1 VIEVYVAHIVDI
13 DSCEPYQ
20 WGAKSEGWRLL
31 DRADLSVI
39 QERVPSGDR
48 ERRHFHTHA
57 RQFFFVLDGEAV
69 IEIDGVRFPL
79 KAGQGI
85 DVDPGT
91 PHQFMNESSAAVS
104 FLVISAPRSHG
115 DRTDV

>member
-1 VIEVYVAHIVDI
+1 VAHIVDI
-13 DSCEPYQ
+13 DSCQPYQ

-31 DRADLSVI
+31 DRDDLSVI

-57 RQFFFVLDGEAV
+57 RQFFFILMGEAV
-69 IEIDGVRFPL
+69 IEIDGARFAL
-79 KAGQGI
+79 KSGQGI
-85 DVDPGT
+85 EVAPGT
-91 PHQFMNESSAAVS
+91 PHQFVNESRDDVS

-115 DRTDV
+115 DRADV